1 MDNVHQHPAIQI
13 FQLKLLRRKPAVTP
27 SQGPTASVA
36 AAAAAPP
43 APASA
48 EAAVTT
54 AAIHSNAG
62 SPRTAGTSAVAGNV
76 SSATQQGLEAQ
87 SQHCTAK
94 PLPPSC
100 RPAQLRPNR
109 LPASLQASDASH
121 PDEEAYRPASD
132 ATNIKPVNSGI
143 LAMKL
148 TER

>member
-1 MDNVHQHPAIQI
+1 MQDLPGQQGRQP
-13 FQLKLLRRKPAVTP
+13 LL
-27 SQGPTASVA
+27 GMSV
-36 AAAAAPP
+36 PQ
-43 APASA
+43 
-48 EAAVTT
+48 
-54 AAIHSNAG
+54 
-62 SPRTAGTSAVAGNV
+62 
-76 SSATQQGLEAQ
+76 TQQGLEAQ

-100 RPAQLRPNR
+100 RPAQLRANR